1 MKGHAEIAGAGI
13 AGLSCAIMLAKRGWT
28 VRVHERAPEVREIG
42 TGIQLKN
49 NAIEVLE
56 EIGIFDRLAPLGIAL
71 ERARI
76 RDPAGRVMQE
86 RILAGKSRVHVF
98 LRQSLIEV
106 LRDAAAEAGVD
117 IVTSSM
123 AVAADPAGEL
133 VLDNGRRMRA
143 DLVVAADGA
152 QSKLRASLDIG
163 GSYRWLPTVV
173 SRYLLSSRE
182 VTPDRTTT
190 EHWSGRCRMGIMP
203 CRDDLSFLFHV
214 SPEWDR
220 SASALPIDVTHWSKG
235 FPRLRREIELLS
247 QAKAIRH
254 NFVIV
259 QCPRWH
265 KGRVAIIGDAAHG
278 LPPTLGQGAGLTFMN
293 GYALA
298 TALDRNRPVEEN
310 LLAWE
315 TAVRYVSDKTQRW
328 ALRYDFLSRQWP
340 EPLKLMREAIIWA
353 FRLPALNNRMRI
365 ADRGLKLYVMQS
377 LNREP

>member
-1 MKGHAEIAGAGI
+1 
-13 AGLSCAIMLAKRGWT
+13 MLAKRGWT
-28 VRVHERAPEVREIG
+28 VRVHERSPEMREIG

-56 EIGIFDRLAPLGIAL
+56 EIGIFDRLAPLGIQL

-76 RDPAGRVMQE
+76 RDPQGRVMQE
-86 RILAGKSRVHVF
+86 RTLTGKSRVHVF

-106 LRDAAAEAGVD
+106 LRDAALEAGAD
-117 IVTSSM
+117 ICTSSM
-123 AVAADPAGEL
+123 AVAADPVGEL
-133 VLDNGRRMRA
+133 VLENGRRMRA

-173 SRYLLSSRE
+173 SRYLVPSRE

-190 EHWSGRCRMGIMP
+190 EHWSGRRRMGVMP
-203 CRDDLSFLFHV
+203 CGDDLSFLFHV

-220 SASALPIDVTHWSKG
+220 AASALPIDVEYWSKS
-235 FPRLRREIELLS
+235 FPRLRREIEFLS

-259 QCPRWH
+259 RCPRWH

-298 TALDRNRPVEEN
+298 IALDRNRPVDES
-310 LLAWE
+310 LPAWE
-315 TAVRYVSDKTQRW
+315 TSVRFVSDRTQRW

-340 EPLKLMREAIIWA
+340 ETLGLVREAIIWA

-365 ADRGLKLYVMQS
+365 ADRGLELTAMQS
-377 LNREP
+377 LSREVLSPGSSDAGASAVCGDVHV